1 MKAASL
7 PNMTFVNSP
16 LEPLLKNAKRI
27 AVVGVSDKPFRDSH
41 RIARY
46 LQQAGFELLPVNPL
60 LSEVLGQKV
69 YASLAEIPEP
79 VDIVN
84 VFRRSEEVP
93 DLVEQAIAAGA
104 KAIWLQLGV
113 IHEPA
118 AEKAREAGLSVVM
131 DRCIMVDHA
140 RLLR

>member
-1 MKAASL
+1 MA
-7 PNMTFVNSP
+7 FVNSP
-16 LEPLLKNAKRI
+16 FEPLLKNAKRI

-46 LQQAGFELLPVNPL
+46 LQQAGFDMLPVNPL

-113 IHEPA
+113 IHEAA
-118 AEKAREAGLSVVM
+118 AEKARAAGLAVVM

>member
-1 MKAASL
+1 MKAVSS
-7 PNMTFVNSP
+7 PKMTFVNSP

-27 AVVGVSDKPFRDSH
+27 AVVGVSDKPARDSH

-46 LQQAGFELLPVNPL
+46 LQQAGFEMLPVNPL

>member
-1 MKAASL
+1 MA
-7 PNMTFVNSP
+7 FVNSAQ
-16 LEPLLKNAKRI
+16 EPLLKNAKRI
-27 AVVGVSDKPFRDSH
+27 AVVGVSDKPARDSH

-46 LQQAGFELLPVNPL
+46 LQQAGFEMLPVNPL
-60 LSEVLGQKV
+60 LSEVLGEKV
-69 YASLAEIPEP
+69 YASLADIPGT

-93 DLVEQAIAAGA
+93 DIVEAAIAMGA

-118 AEKAREAGLSVVM
+118 AEKARAAGLEVVM

>member
-1 MKAASL
+1 
-7 PNMTFVNSP
+7 MTFVNSP

>member
-1 MKAASL
+1 
-7 PNMTFVNSP
+7 MTFVNSP
-16 LEPLLKNAKRI
+16 FEPLLRNAKRI
-27 AVVGVSDKPFRDSH
+27 AVVGVSDKSFRDSH

-46 LQQAGFELLPVNPL
+46 LQQAGFEMLPVNPL

-93 DLVEQAIAAGA
+93 DLVEQAIAVGA

-113 IHEPA
+113 IHEAA
-118 AEKAREAGLSVVM
+118 AEKARAAGLAVVM

>member
-1 MKAASL
+1 
-7 PNMTFVNSP
+7 MTFVNSP

-27 AVVGVSDKPFRDSH
+27 AVVGVSDKPARDSH

-46 LQQAGFELLPVNPL
+46 LQQAGFEMLPVNPL

-93 DLVEQAIAAGA
+93 ALVEQAIAAGA

-113 IHEPA
+113 IHEPS

>member
-1 MKAASL
+1 MVFL
-7 PNMTFVNSP
+7 NSP
-16 LEPLLKNAKRI
+16 FEPLLKNAKRI

-46 LQQAGFELLPVNPL
+46 LQQAGFEMLPVNPL

-113 IHEPA
+113 IHEAA
-118 AEKAREAGLSVVM
+118 AEKPRAAGLAVVM

>member
-1 MKAASL
+1 
-7 PNMTFVNSP
+7 MTFLNSP

-27 AVVGVSDKPFRDSH
+27 AVVGVSDKPARDSH

-46 LQQAGFELLPVNPL
+46 LQQAGFEMLPVNPL

-118 AEKAREAGLSVVM
+118 AEKAREAGLAVVM

>member
-1 MKAASL
+1 MKAASS
-7 PNMTFVNSP
+7 PKMTFLNSP

-27 AVVGVSDKPFRDSH
+27 AVVGVSDKPARDSH

-46 LQQAGFELLPVNPL
+46 LQQAGFEMLPVNPL

-118 AEKAREAGLSVVM
+118 AEKAREAGLAVVM